1 MNCAK
6 DLEED
11 GVRLP
16 DGPLFSSPV
25 SVPDMVTSSRGHN
38 VDKKLTLTA
47 IVNLFN
53 VSNTNEVIA
62 GAIGNADTDRMAYE
76 AAGVDNNRIY
86 MVRYLFKF

>member
-6 DLEED
+6 DLDED

-25 SVPDMVTSSRGHN
+25 SVLDMVTSSRGHN
-38 VDKKLTLTA
+38 VEKTLTLTA

-76 AAGVDNNRIY
+76 AAGVDTDRIY
-86 MVRYLFKF
+86 MVRLSF